1 MAEDWHVCVHPPARD
16 SPDVPLRAVDPD
28 AVNVLDEVTHRP
40 HWHTQ
45 AACRGKG
52 LDLFFPERGESPAQA
67 KALCANCPVQRQCLD
82 VALADASVRGIW
94 GGVSDKGRVGLRRGA
109 A

>member
-1 MAEDWHVCVHPPARD
+1 MDDQLGAI
-16 SPDVPLRAVDPD
+16 
-28 AVNVLDEVTHRP
+28 DEVTHRP
-40 HWHTQ
+40 LWHAR

-52 LDLFFPERGESPAQA
+52 PDIFFPDRGESAAVA
-67 KALCANCPVQRQCLD
+67 KALCASCPVRRQCLD

-94 GGVSDKGRVGLRRGA
+94 GGVSERGRVGLRRGSA